1 MIYLLYIF
9 CSISVGENKLNLVLI
24 TSLRNAGFNVQ
35 YVRDGMT
42 TVPMITD
49 KTGQIYEPGYRLLG
63 MKVPEN
69 AKLWV
74 TER

>member
-1 MIYLLYIF
+1 M
-9 CSISVGENKLNLVLI
+9 N
-24 TSLRNAGFNVQ
+24 
-35 YVRDGMT
+35 

-49 KTGQIYEPGYRLLG
+49 KAGQIYEPGYRLLG
-63 MKVPEN
+63 MRVPEN